1 MKIAR
6 QIIDLWAL
14 GGGLLLAG
22 IVLVNVWT
30 VIGGLVGFPFAG
42 DFELTQM
49 TVAAA
54 AFMFLPY
61 CQLHRKNVTAD
72 IFTANLST
80 RAQRRLSGLASVVA
94 LIFAALLLWRM
105 TYGMLDQKAYKLAST
120 ILQLPVWWAYVPI
133 LVSLAL
139 LVVAALITTAE
150 DLFGVS

>member
-61 CQLHRKNVTAD
+61 CQLHRQNVTAD

-80 RAQRRLSGLASVVA
+80 RTQRRLSGLASVVA

-133 LVSLAL
+133 LISLAL

>member
-61 CQLHRKNVTAD
+61 CQLHRQNVTAD

-133 LVSLAL
+133 LISLAL

-150 DLFGVS
+150 DLFGAS